1 MSVADTYIIAA
12 HADTLVAALLM
23 SGDDRRVAWAALTA
37 DDKAIALRRATA
49 DIDAVRWIGYP
60 ADAEQPLAWPRME
73 RRPGNSV
80 ERVFSDPTTSGAG
93 TYIDPDPEP
102 VGTEPV
108 TSTPRPLKSAC
119 AIQAAHHALLAR
131 GVGAARRLEEA
142 AGRGVLS
149 MSGAGWSETI
159 DPRTALDAWARI
171 TPEAQRLL
179 RIYRL
184 RGGGVEVA

>member
-1 MSVADTYIIAA
+1 MSVADTYILAA

-23 SGDDRRVAWAALTA
+23 SADDRRVAWAALSS
-37 DDKAIALRRATA
+37 DDKAVALRRATA

-60 ADAEQPLAWPRME
+60 ADTEQPLAWPRME
-73 RRPGNSV
+73 RRPGNTV
-80 ERVFSDPTTSGAG
+80 ERIFRDPSTSGAG

-108 TSTPRPLKSAC
+108 TSTPRALKAAC

-142 AGRGVLS
+142 AGRGVVS
-149 MSGAGWSETI
+149 MSGAGWSESV
-159 DPRTALDAWARI
+159 DLRAAQDAWARI

-184 RGGGVEVA
+184 RNAGVGVA